1 MNIEEDEEFK
11 KNLINLLKLFK
22 DRPYH
27 LAKYLITNSAFNNS
41 FYNKILKSDK
51 LNSLKDQPTTYFY
64 DITEME
70 DFFNSFID
78 DIEEIKTNKKN
89 IEKITKE
96 VNEKMS
102 YLIENEKFE
111 DAAKLRDYMIKNRIK
126 RVK

>member
-64 DITEME
+64 DIHTTDANGHTETVLHG
-70 DFFNSFID
+70 IAA
-78 DIEEIKTNKKN
+78 IYP
-89 IEKITKE
+89 E
-96 VNEKMS
+96 VT
-102 YLIENEKFE
+102 
-111 DAAKLRDYMIKNRIK
+111 R
-126 RVK
+126 